1 MTIAQ
6 RSIRLSGRIAPG
18 LDRLTGESGEL
29 YYDTTAGTLRLYNG
43 RVLGGELIATRAY
56 VSSELIPYALSTALI
71 GLATETYVNTA
82 VSNLVDSAPGA
93 LNTLNE
99 LAAAINDDANYAA
112 TITTALGLKA
122 PLASPSLTGTPLAPT
137 ASPGTNTTQLATT
150 AFVRTEITNLID
162 AAPSALDTLN
172 ELAAAIGDDAN
183 YAATITT
190 ALGTKAPAINPTF
203 TGTVTLVGAPPTTIT
218 NFSFQYFDEFGSYG
232 WYTAL
237 RDAGGTLG
245 LVEGQTVTL
254 NFDSGSPITV
264 TLTNVVYVDITG
276 ELLVS
281 WGSTAPPYGSAL
293 VSIQTTSQPVLV
305 GVTKAMVGLG
315 NVTNESKATMFTD
328 PTFTG
333 TTTIQQTTDV
343 VVKLSA
349 ATGVVAHD
357 YSQTAV
363 WYHTGVLA
371 NFTANFTNIPATDM
385 RGISVTLII
394 AQGATPY
401 IPNAVQ
407 IGGVAQT
414 INWQNNAVPPG
425 QANKKDMVNFLL
437 IRINDIWT
445 VTGSLASYG

>member
-43 RVLGGELIATRAY
+43 RVLGGELIATRGF
-56 VSSELIPYALSTALI
+56 VSSSISSALVPYALSTALI

-122 PLASPSLTGTPLAPT
+122 PLASPLLTGTPLAPT

-162 AAPSALDTLN
+162 AAPAALDTLN

-190 ALGTKAPAINPTF
+190 ALGLKAPLASPAF
-203 TGTVTLVGAPPTTIT
+203 TGTVTGIT
-218 NFSFQYFDEFGSYG
+218 A
-232 WYTAL
+232 T
-237 RDAGGTLG
+237 
-245 LVEGQTVTL
+245 
-254 NFDSGSPITV
+254 
-264 TLTNVVYVDITG
+264 
-276 ELLVS
+276 
-281 WGSTAPPYGSAL
+281 
-293 VSIQTTSQPVLV
+293 
-305 GVTKAMVGLG
+305 MVGLG
-315 NVTNESKATMFTD
+315 NVTNESKATMFTNPEFTGTVTGLSALMVGLGNVTNESKATMFTS

-333 TTTIQQTTDV
+333 TTTVQQTTDV
-343 VVKLSA
+343 VVKMSA

>member
-43 RVLGGELIATRAY
+43 RVLGGELIATRNF
-56 VSSELIPYALSTALI
+56 VSTALVPYALSTALI
-71 GLATETYVNTA
+71 GLATETYVNTT

-162 AAPSALDTLN
+162 AAPAALDTLN

-190 ALGTKAPAINPTF
+190 ALGLKAPLASPAF
-203 TGTVTLVGAPPTTIT
+203 TGTVTGIT
-218 NFSFQYFDEFGSYG
+218 A
-232 WYTAL
+232 T
-237 RDAGGTLG
+237 
-245 LVEGQTVTL
+245 
-254 NFDSGSPITV
+254 
-264 TLTNVVYVDITG
+264 
-276 ELLVS
+276 
-281 WGSTAPPYGSAL
+281 
-293 VSIQTTSQPVLV
+293 
-305 GVTKAMVGLG
+305 MVGLG
-315 NVTNESKATMFTD
+315 NVTNESKTTMFTNPEFTGTVTGLSALMVGLGNVTDESKATMFTS

-333 TTTIQQTTDV
+333 TTTVQQTTDV
-343 VVKLSA
+343 VVKMSA

-414 INWQNNAVPPG
+414 INWQNGVTPPG
-425 QANKKDMVNFLL
+425 LANKKDMVNFLL

>member
-43 RVLGGELIATRAY
+43 RVLGGELIATRGF
-56 VSSELIPYALSTALI
+56 VSSSISSALVPYALSTALI

-82 VSNLVDSAPGA
+82 VSNLVDAAPGA

-162 AAPSALDTLN
+162 TAPAALDTLN

-190 ALGTKAPAINPTF
+190 ALGLKAPLASPAF
-203 TGTVTLVGAPPTTIT
+203 TGTVTGIT
-218 NFSFQYFDEFGSYG
+218 A
-232 WYTAL
+232 T
-237 RDAGGTLG
+237 
-245 LVEGQTVTL
+245 
-254 NFDSGSPITV
+254 
-264 TLTNVVYVDITG
+264 
-276 ELLVS
+276 
-281 WGSTAPPYGSAL
+281 
-293 VSIQTTSQPVLV
+293 
-305 GVTKAMVGLG
+305 MVGLG
-315 NVTNESKATMFTD
+315 NVTNESKATMFTNPEFTGTVTGLSALMVGLGNVTNESKATMFTS

-333 TTTIQQTTDV
+333 TTTVQQTTDV
-343 VVKLSA
+343 VVKMSA

-437 IRINDIWT
+437 IRINDVWT